1 MPETF
6 QREEELKTR
15 QIEKCSIRERR
26 GNYIVVEIMGRQQ
39 RFSVR
44 QLEEQ
49 TAVFQDPNR
58 KRSGFEM
65 TNSGLK
71 NRLELGR

>member
-1 MPETF
+1 
-6 QREEELKTR
+6 
-15 QIEKCSIRERR
+15 
-26 GNYIVVEIMGRQQ
+26 VVEIMGRQQ